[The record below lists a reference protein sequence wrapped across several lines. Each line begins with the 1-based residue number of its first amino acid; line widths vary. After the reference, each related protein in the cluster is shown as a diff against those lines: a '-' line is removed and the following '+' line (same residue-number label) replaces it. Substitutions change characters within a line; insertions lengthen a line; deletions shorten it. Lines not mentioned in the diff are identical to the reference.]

1 MQCYLGMPQRLQT
14 FIYTNHKQV
23 TVVGG
28 ITLLKLLRNEPNSHA
43 LNQLF
48 IPMQLK
54 SIYMDIVSITL
65 LKGFIFLSVVH

>member
-1 MQCYLGMPQRLQT
+1 MQCYLGMSQRLQT

-48 IPMQLK
+48 IPMQ
-54 SIYMDIVSITL
+54 
-65 LKGFIFLSVVH
+65 